1 MKRPKNVG
9 IYRVPKYDAQAE
21 SFNSFL
27 FISLCHCYLF
37 YLSIYL
43 ISVIRGIQLI
53 LLIRQRLALRWLLTD
68 LSRTAGEKA
77 SMSWTWTY
85 TKRTGAALLSHA
97 LHCASALINWAT
109 DSSTAMEIETGRVK
123 KQSYILYLL
132 PYVPCF
138 VDIDQILG

>member
-43 ISVIRGIQLI
+43 ISVIRDVQLI

-77 SMSWTWTY
+77 SMSWT
-85 TKRTGAALLSHA
+85 
-97 LHCASALINWAT
+97 
-109 DSSTAMEIETGRVK
+109 
-123 KQSYILYLL
+123 
-132 PYVPCF
+132 
-138 VDIDQILG
+138 